1 MEGDKIDPASLN
13 VLISPIMLSAYILSY
28 NERRSRQEM
37 ESLYDV
43 DDGLKQPRGDGA
55 SLIGSNGHPNLTIH
69 KTSVRVFCQSSGVQ
83 KGRRSLLRTKCWN
96 TVLISE
102 NYASRAMV
110 GDAKTFSLLA
120 LHFDSETIVRT

>member
-43 DDGLKQPRGDGA
+43 DDCHLNRE
-55 SLIGSNGHPNLTIH
+55 SN
-69 KTSVRVFCQSSGVQ
+69 S
-83 KGRRSLLRTKCWN
+83 
-96 TVLISE
+96 
-102 NYASRAMV
+102 
-110 GDAKTFSLLA
+110 LA
-120 LHFDSETIVRT
+120 L